1 MLVVIRSA
9 CLPWAVEPLESQVF
23 SEFIG
28 CPGLAEMPPTA
39 QKAAIGKPVVSRVSL
54 LPDIGFTGADDQ
66 VGIGFIA

>member
-1 MLVVIRSA
+1 M
-9 CLPWAVEPLESQVF
+9 F